1 MSFLSKVFKTLNP
14 LKLVGDV
21 LGGWVGNVIKI
32 ASTVVTDI
40 AQGKKFGDILKD
52 VAKDVAVLAV
62 KIAITAFTGGT
73 AGLFINSI
81 VDRAAGILG
90 QVAGKVLASTLAKPV
105 ANWAAGKIT
114 QLAGSLTSD
123 LVRSQLTRI
132 VLDVTGLKSASDQM
146 DRASLDAEQL
156 ERRVAEL
163 FARQVT
169 RSFSRNE
176 LDQTQY
182 SLGTNTD
189 AFVGAA

>member
-1 MSFLSKVFKTLNP
+1 MGFLYKIFKTLNP
-14 LKLVGDV
+14 LKLAGDV
-21 LGGWVGNVIKI
+21 IGGWVGNVIKI

-52 VAKDVAVLAV
+52 VAKDVAVLSV

-81 VDRAAGILG
+81 VDKAAGILG

-105 ANWAAGKIT
+105 ASWVAGKIT
-114 QLAGSLTSD
+114 GYASSLTSD
-123 LVRSQLTRI
+123 YVRNQLTRI
-132 VLDVTGLKSASDQM
+132 VLDVTGLKSASEQL
-146 DRASLDAEQL
+146 DRASLDSAQL

-169 RSFSRNE
+169 RTFSKNE
-176 LDQTQY
+176 LDQTQF
-182 SLGTNTD
+182 SLNTSAD